1 MLTFGLELNQ
11 MSRLFYFAI
20 GADIGLVMT
29 HSVGKA
35 LQDSEGA
42 RHSFFEVPCCGHE
55 RAFRCLVLQASPSAS
70 FRPQIQEFP
79 ARHIARVSEIG

>member
-42 RHSFFEVPCCGHE
+42 RHSFFEVPCCGRE
-55 RAFRCLVLQASPSAS
+55 RAFRCLVLQDFAKRIFSPANTGILSSAYS
-70 FRPQIQEFP
+70 SGE
-79 ARHIARVSEIG
+79 